1 MKYRFLKIGLIVLA
15 LFMTG
20 CSGSGN
26 SAKEPAEAAAEF
38 SPAVA
43 ETEEPQEPDSGQ
55 TGYNN
60 PIDEYFLPR
69 IQSGDKCEAEI
80 RGLQD
85 NYKHVWKEEFE
96 NLTKWLRKKCVYE
109 EDKENISS
117 MEKSVSEYI
126 ERTKAVIATELTDTY
141 EVNPD
146 PEKGKDMVSRN
157 SCWGNGT
164 RSALNQT
171 EGEIY
176 RDTCMRI
183 ISLYGAETEYK
194 FRRVDYSKAKE

>member
-1 MKYRFLKIGLIVLA
+1 MKYRSLKICICVLA

-20 CSGSGN
+20 CSDSGN
-26 SAKEPAEAAAEF
+26 SVKEPTETATDP

-43 ETEEPQEPDSGQ
+43 EIEEPQEPDSGQ
-55 TGYNN
+55 TSYNN

-69 IQSGDKCEAEI
+69 IQSRDKCEAEI

-85 NYKHVWKEEFE
+85 NYKHAWKEEFE
-96 NLTKWLRKKCVYE
+96 NLTKWLCKKCIYE

-126 ERTKAVIATELTDTY
+126 ERTKNVIATELTDTY
-141 EVNPD
+141 EVNPNL
-146 PEKGKDMVSRN
+146 EKGKDMMSRN
-157 SCWGNGT
+157 SYWGNET
-164 RSALNQT
+164 RSALNQI

-183 ISLYGAETEYK
+183 ISLHGAETEYK
-194 FRRVDYSKAKE
+194 FRKVDYSEAKE